1 MRRCI
6 IVSSLFRTFPE
17 SRRQVLNLN
26 AGKAY
31 LVESVF
37 FATSGL
43 WESNPI
49 FPRPPLKKDFRKEL
63 RVTPLHLAKGN
74 TLIQLRARKRLA

>member
-26 AGKAY
+26 ADMAY

-37 FATSGL
+37 FTTKGQ

-49 FPRPPLKKDFRKEL
+49 LFLFFRE
-63 RVTPLHLAKGN
+63 PLHE
-74 TLIQLRARKRLA
+74 